1 MNTLT
6 SLGQF
11 QFLGGKDS
19 VSLTN
24 ESLVDWTLSVGLWM
38 YQSPAPPAEVYI
50 SPSKGRTIFDD
61 HVGEMKSF
69 QPQHRT

>member
-38 YQSPAPPAEVYI
+38 YQSPVPPGWGLYL
-50 SPSKGRTIFDD
+50 SK
-61 HVGEMKSF
+61 
-69 QPQHRT
+69 

>member
-24 ESLVDWTLSVGLWM
+24 ESLVEWTLSVGLWM
-38 YQSPAPPAEVYI
+38 YQSPAPPGWGLYL
-50 SPSKGRTIFDD
+50 SK
-61 HVGEMKSF
+61 
-69 QPQHRT
+69 